1 MTRFAPFA
9 LLALTTGCS
18 PASRHL
24 FHGAGDAVSR
34 MLLLFVLGTVLVAL
48 VTARMEKLEL
58 EVAARPM
65 HSFAVGLVGMLVTAA
80 GLVILCVTVV
90 GIPVAA
96 IAAMVLILAG
106 YSGVCAVLVTVGGA
120 LIRHR
125 TDNPYLHLA
134 LGCVLLLVVESI
146 GSSPGRAGRRATRPC
161 CRASPWPDLTRP
173 WRSSATRCARCR
185 CR

>member
-9 LLALTTGCS
+9 LLALTTGCT

-24 FHGAGDAVSR
+24 VHGAGDAVSR

-134 LGCVLLLVVESI
+134 LGCVLLLVVGAIPWI
-146 GSSPGRAGRRATRPC
+146 GDALVLIVALTGFGAVLSTRFAGLLPMGVSFSRA
-161 CRASPWPDLTRP
+161 AS
-173 WRSSATRCARCR
+173 
-185 CR
+185 